1 MEEST
6 RSDLDIEMMMLTL
19 DDVVGQNPDP
29 SDEVENLQNS
39 YREAVNDDSI
49 QPKMQCLMM
58 DSSFSMV
65 TMQGEDSG
73 IAWETTPGGCCM
85 SWLSEATDVSPV
97 PIQVT
102 TSGSRSAGKIIFV
115 LDDEMLSKQR
125 KTKEKESSQKSKA
138 EKQLVFLAESSENF
152 SGRPELVEVSKPNVK
167 FEGEEDRE
175 GATCPLADNEQ
186 CLFSIVSEGS
196 EILNIVVPPKL
207 ATVDEEESKEMV
219 DNLSY
224 LEDSLALKANEETQ
238 DNEMLIPTDSEVKA
252 NDQFKPPH
260 CACLGAMDPPG
271 APVARPTGRGAVRN
285 MDYFEAFSLIDAQA
299 PGSPAVIANHQE
311 HQEAEAT
318 TKKQNTESSEQSEN
332 YTITKSVDND
342 KLDTVS
348 LEELTSEL
356 LDEVFYGGTD
366 SYPVKS
372 LDDEVGGAE
381 GAKYRLPSKSSG
393 STLFSSQEDILTP
406 VFLPEGPPKIIDP
419 VLLEEPK
426 AMAFLYT
433 DLYEEALGTRRKDED
448 TESMTSEKSFHSRH
462 SDREAQGYLEKY
474 ALIDETPAEEVKQPG
489 KDRFPEED
497 ERILPQ
503 DLLDFEES
511 LLESEK
517 ELRVSEEVT
526 DFFRSSASSSPCE
539 LDPFPRSLEDD
550 DKQTMKETTT
560 QKRVS
565 VAAAKVTEPPVDLMD
580 PASSELTSAE
590 PDWDWLESHDD
601 LITDLH
607 SGGQDESRVSKDEE
621 VLKQDSDTNR
631 PAAPPGGKAASSTKG
646 CLDLTPL
653 TPADGTPQDKEEGGG
668 KEHRVEEKETAS
680 PVETADE
687 GDGDEEENMQN
698 ISEAAQMEITLAE
711 LTGGS
716 SKRKRVKDDHETS
729 VQDVG
734 PAEEEGAGRDENEG
748 APEQTE
754 LEETDVQA
762 DVETETTPERRED
775 SSTIPSA
782 KAATNKRQCAIL

>member
-1 MEEST
+1 MCSA
-6 RSDLDIEMMMLTL
+6 SLLIKYIAVLF
-19 DDVVGQNPDP
+19 
-29 SDEVENLQNS
+29 SF
-39 YREAVNDDSI
+39 REAVHDDSI
-49 QPKMQCLMM
+49 QTKMQCLMM

-73 IAWETTPGGCCM
+73 IAWETTPGGCCT

-97 PIQVT
+97 PIQAT

-115 LDDEMLSKQR
+115 LDEEMLSKQR

-138 EKQLVFLAESSENF
+138 EKRRVFLAENSENF

-167 FEGEEDRE
+167 FDGEEDRG

-196 EILNIVVPPKL
+196 EILNIVVPPEL

-224 LEDSLALKANEETQ
+224 LEDSLVLKANEETQ
-238 DNEMLIPTDSEVKA
+238 DNEMLIPADSEVKGK
-252 NDQFKPPH
+252 DQFKPPH
-260 CACLGAMDPPG
+260 CAYLSAMDPPG

-285 MDYFEAFSLIDAQA
+285 MDYFEAFSLIDVQA
-299 PGSPAVIANHQE
+299 PGSPAIIANRQE
-311 HQEAEAT
+311 GQEAEAAT
-318 TKKQNTESSEQSEN
+318 NNQNIESPEQSEN
-332 YTITKSVDND
+332 HTITKSGDND

-348 LEELTSEL
+348 LEKLTSEL

-366 SYPVKS
+366 IYPVKS

-381 GAKYRLPSKSSG
+381 GAKYKLPSKSSG

-433 DLYEEALGTRRKDED
+433 DLYEEALGSRRKDED

-462 SDREAQGYLEKY
+462 SDQEAQGYLEKY
-474 ALIDETPAEEVKQPG
+474 ALIDESPVEEVKQPEN
-489 KDRFPEED
+489 DSFPEED

-503 DLLDFEES
+503 DLLDFEDS
-511 LLESEK
+511 LLKFVK
-517 ELRVSEEVT
+517 ELQPSEEVT

-550 DKQTMKETTT
+550 DKQTMKETMT

-565 VAAAKVTEPPVDLMD
+565 VAAAKVTEPPADLMD
-580 PASSELTSAE
+580 PAISDLTSAE
-590 PDWDWLESHDD
+590 PDWDWLESQDD
-601 LITDLH
+601 LITNLH
-607 SGGQDESRVSKDEE
+607 PGGQDERRVSKDEE

-631 PAAPPGGKAASSTKG
+631 PAVPSVGKAASSTKG

-653 TPADGTPQDKEEGGG
+653 SPADGTLQDKEEGVG

-687 GDGDEEENMQN
+687 GDGDGEENIQA
-698 ISEAAQMEITLAE
+698 ISEAALMEITLTE

-716 SKRKRVKDDHETS
+716 SERKHVKDYHETS
-729 VQDVG
+729 VQDVE
-734 PAEEEGAGRDENEG
+734 PAEEEEAGRDEKEG
-748 APEQTE
+748 SPEQTE

-762 DVETETTPERRED
+762 DLLTEMTPERQED
-775 SSTIPSA
+775 SSTTPSA
-782 KAATNKRQCAIL
+782 EAATNKRQCAIL